1 MHRLKGEN
9 LIKKHRQIVEAL
21 TTRIASHKDVA
32 GILYIGG
39 LTRNFADKHSDI
51 DIITLLTDKNEKLRR
66 KLRQIGSEE
75 QERTGVDIDLE
86 IHFFDDFRKWKWA
99 ELNKW
104 DFSHAEIVFDP
115 DGNVKKLFKEKLK
128 VSKDFWLKRIV
139 VFGEYLKWYCCPPK
153 KGVGTMVEAWVDRGD
168 LVSAHYCLSYSL
180 DLLVKV
186 IYALNKEFVPA
197 QKWRIFYSHDL
208 KWLPRGYE
216 ALLKEATM
224 VRSLTERDLHRR
236 LKAVRRIWIGMLP
249 KIKEETG
256 LTPATL
262 SKLYVRKVLRQ
273 S

>member
-9 LIKKHRQIVEAL
+9 LIKKHRQIAEVL
-21 TTRIASHKDVA
+21 TAKIASQEGVT

-51 DIITLLTDKNEKLRR
+51 DIITLLTDKDEKMR
-66 KLRQIGSEE
+66 KKLKQIGSKE

-86 IHFFDDFRKWKWA
+86 IHFFEDFRKWKWA

-104 DFSHAEIVFDP
+104 DFIYAEIVYDP
-115 DGNVKKLFKEKLK
+115 DGNVKKLFNEKLK

-168 LVSAHYCLSYSL
+168 LVSAHYCLNYSV
-180 DLLVKV
+180 DLMIKV
-186 IYALNKEFVPA
+186 IFALNKEFVPP
-197 QKWRIFYSHDL
+197 QKWRIHYSYGL
-208 KWLPRGYE
+208 KWLPQGYE
-216 ALLKEATM
+216 TLLTEATI
-224 VRSLTERDLHRR
+224 VKSLTGRDLQRR
-236 LKAVRRIWIGMLP
+236 LEAAREIWSGMLP
-249 KIKEETG
+249 KIKKEMG

-262 SKLYVRKVLRQ
+262 SKLYVEKVLRQ